1 MILHH
6 ILYLSKELLIHQPL
20 PFTIM
25 STSTPSSN
33 DTSTSPFPQEWITA
47 KTIKTISGSALC
59 CWLITL
65 FFDLVCFTPI
75 KNLQLHT
82 LLVLLVSIAG
92 CVGLAVNKVFSY
104 KSPDKKALWLLVIPN
119 AMLIY
124 IHALGFQVATKELAI
139 RANPSNTEKAEQHA
153 ALFDFLTRQTSWIP
167 SKELEIKTRE
177 FEIRKDTLQQLNRA
191 LTDSISQLRGRLGV
205 TPPLNENKSE
215 TENLLNRLKTMSDS
229 SSYYNSH
236 YRKCA
241 ASNAMLKDSIAALNE
256 YLKRAFSPSNIEKGL
271 SEKHA
276 VLLRR
281 IEDKNALI
289 NKWNQTMLG
298 LKLPSGDMERV
309 MNGYMGDEQYYRKL
323 FRPIPTNVQ

>member
-1 MILHH
+1 
-6 ILYLSKELLIHQPL
+6 
-20 PFTIM
+20 M

-33 DTSTSPFPQEWITA
+33 DTNTSPFPQEWITA

-75 KNLQLHT
+75 KNFQLHT
-82 LLVLLVSIAG
+82 LLVLLVSIIG

-104 KSPDKKALWLLVIPN
+104 KSADKKTLWLLVIPN

-139 RANPSNTEKAEQHA
+139 RANSNDAEKVDQHA
-153 ALFDFLTRQTSWIP
+153 ALFDFLARQTSWLP

-191 LTDSISQLRGRLGV
+191 LTDSISQLNGKLRLV
-205 TPPLNENKSE
+205 NTISE
-215 TENLLNRLKTMSDS
+215 KDGEAENLLNRLKALSDS
-229 SSYYNSH
+229 STHYNTL
-236 YRKCA
+236 YRKCT
-241 ASNAMLKDSIAALNE
+241 ASNAGLKDSLAALNE
-256 YLKRAFSPSNIEKGL
+256 HLRRISSPSNTEKGL
-271 SEKHA
+271 SEKQA

-298 LKLPSGDMERV
+298 LKLPAADMERV
-309 MNGYMGDEQYYRKL
+309 INGYMGDEQYYRKL